1 MDARGPDSDRLRGGK
16 SFARAGG
23 QHHHSLDAALE
34 GAAGKRSGRPVDGDG
49 SGGRKGE
56 PLLGEASLAS
66 ISRSTFEVRSRDTV
80 ELIEPRVKLQ
90 PPKGQ
95 RIRPELRKEREA
107 LLSVW
112 SQTNGGGATGMSV
125 SPATTWSLG
134 ASPSPSGNTGGH
146 HRSESCSTREPCPC
160 GRRRTRVCFVSVH
173 PFISSLSIPFFLAP
187 PRVCRTGSRLQ
198 QQDNLTDYAL
208 SSRYR
213 SSAGAHFTGFK
224 RPQRA
229 IQKVNRTS
237 RCVLSAWGE
246 CICDGTVV
254 YVSRCRHPG

>member
-1 MDARGPDSDRLRGGK
+1 M
-16 SFARAGG
+16 
-23 QHHHSLDAALE
+23 
-34 GAAGKRSGRPVDGDG
+34 
-49 SGGRKGE
+49 
-56 PLLGEASLAS
+56 AS

-146 HRSESCSTREPCPC
+146 HRSVMFDERALPLRKKKNSRLFCLCTS
-160 GRRRTRVCFVSVH
+160 
-173 PFISSLSIPFFLAP
+173 FISSLSIPFFLAS
-187 PRVCRTGSRLQ
+187 PRVCRIGSRLQ